1 MQPGHCFTIEVS
13 FVYALPVQRDLPEGC
28 HVAVYRERNKR
39 RPYGVRGRVDGIF
52 HGNFESL
59 IIRDL
64 Y

>member
-13 FVYALPVQRDLPEGC
+13 FIHALPIYRDLPEEY

-39 RPYGVRGRVDGIF
+39 RPYGVRGWVDGIF
-52 HGNFESL
+52 HGDFESL
-59 IIRDL
+59 KIRDL